1 MVNALLSPQFLTAK
15 VSNSLICMKERL
27 EIVEKS
33 LCQERRKFTFVS
45 RLVAFVS
52 RGTNSPSSVEARKLC
67 NFYVFETSRRTFQQ
81 IRWIVQYLMGNFEK
95 FRGTFE
101 LWNWIKEKRSRG
113 TKPFIVSSSREV
125 EEGQR
130 RGKKSTRVKMYDC
143 EWKKMLK
150 ERLLP

>member
-1 MVNALLSPQFLTAK
+1 
-15 VSNSLICMKERL
+15 MKERL

-113 TKPFIVSSSREV
+113 TKPLYSFFF
-125 EEGQR
+125 EGTW
-130 RGKKSTRVKMYDC
+130 RGSNEGRNLRGWKCTSASGKMFKKK
-143 EWKKMLK
+143 
-150 ERLLP
+150 LLP